1 MLKQSPAPVAVMQF
15 AAIDD
20 TVKKVQ
26 MLKQSPA
33 PATVMPFAAIDDTVK
48 KEAPIAIDAHVAEK
62 AMIKV
67 TQAGPPVLVASHER
81 GEPRF
86 RRDRGGKVEAT
97 KGQTSHFVPL
107 SARCERITYEELR
120 KCFHLPIIDAAER
133 MGICA
138 TLLRKVVRKFN
149 VKRWP
154 HRQIQKIDT
163 CVSHLRSAAKDAQS
177 EDQRAMLLAQSDA
190 LVNMREA
197 VLDDPNSTHLMVPA
211 GALKQGEQE
220 GKKYHAQPM
229 PFSTG
234 SLLPFSTGSLLPAHP
249 GVAWISIHCDH
260 NRRKIE
266 NLMNLLYYTILYYT
280 GTYSTYGTRVV
291 YYAAYY
297 KALHNTQYSAQ

>member
-1 MLKQSPAPVAVMQF
+1 MQF

-48 KEAPIAIDAHVAEK
+48 KEAPTTIDTFLADPRSELDMCTSSLQILKQSPAPVYTVMPFAAIDDAVKKEAPIAIDAHIAEK
-62 AMIKV
+62 VMIKV
-67 TQAGPPVLVASHER
+67 AQDGPPVLVASPER
-81 GEPRF
+81 DEPRF
-86 RRDRGGKVEAT
+86 RRDRGGGVEAT
-97 KGQTSHFVPL
+97 KGQRSHFAPL
-107 SARCERITYEELR
+107 STRCERITYEELR

-138 TLLRKVVRKFN
+138 TLLRKVARKYN
-149 VKRWP
+149 VKKWP

-163 CVSHLRSAAKDAQS
+163 CVSHLQSAAKDAPN
-177 EDQRAMLLAQSDA
+177 EDLQAMFLAQSDA

-220 GKKYHAQPM
+220 GKKCHAQPM
-229 PFSTG
+229 QAS
-234 SLLPFSTGSLLPAHP
+234 A
-249 GVAWISIHCDH
+249 
-260 NRRKIE
+260 
-266 NLMNLLYYTILYYT
+266 ILDRFIT
-280 GTYSTYGTRVV
+280 SGRCLDQCKNSV
-291 YYAAYY
+291 
-297 KALHNTQYSAQ
+297 S